1 MAEHVCPV
9 WVGYFLACPL
19 RKLFQNPKK
28 ILGPYV
34 SDGMNVLDI
43 GCAMG
48 FFSIPLAEMVGPG
61 GKVIC
66 IDVQEEMLA
75 SLQKRAQKAK
85 VSDNIEVRV
94 CSPGSLGLDGLSDQ
108 IDFALASAVVHEVPS
123 AKSFFSE
130 IYGAI
135 KPSGRSLVVEP
146 KGHVSQED
154 FEVTVSHADQA
165 GFRVIA
171 RPKVRRSRTVLL
183 EK

>member
-34 SDGMNVLDI
+34 ERGMKVLDI

-48 FFSIPLAEMVGPG
+48 FFSLPMAEMVGPG
-61 GKVIC
+61 GRVIC
-66 IDVQEEMLA
+66 IDVQEKMIDTLT
-75 SLQKRAQKAK
+75 KRTKK
-85 VSDNIEVRV
+85 TGMSDNMVVRV
-94 CSPGSLGLDGLSDQ
+94 CSSESLCLEEYKEQ
-108 IDFALASAVVHEVPS
+108 IDFANAFAVVHEVPD
-123 AKSFFSE
+123 AVNFFSE
-130 IYGAI
+130 VYATL
-135 KPSGRSLVVEP
+135 KPGGRLLVAEP

-154 FEVTVSHADQA
+154 FEITVSHADQA
-165 GFRVIA
+165 GFHVID
-171 RPKVRRSRTVLL
+171 RPTVRRSRTVLL